1 MTLISTLRKLAD
13 QGKTII
19 AVIHQPSQH
28 VFSKFDDL
36 LLVSEGKQMYYG
48 PQQDVRQYM
57 EDLGFPA
64 LDEIGTAEHVL
75 DCISRT
81 PIEDETKEEADDRF
95 EKIAQAAANVKVD
108 LGIEQTKS
116 KSMEHV
122 STVVRKSGPKSG
134 LLTQFRLLFKRSFRE
149 ITRGK
154 TAIIVKIVQQVSLG
168 LIYGGI
174 YGLGNNQASIQDR
187 FGLMSLIA
195 IGSANMAVAASIRS
209 FPKEKAI
216 VEGELAAKMYNT
228 LPYFVG
234 KALSELPLVGVFNTI
249 FGTILY
255 RLAGLSRMTGKF
267 ARFIGLL
274 STHGLACE
282 VTGLLIGAISPN
294 SDVAL
299 SIFPAIIVLNIIFD
313 GKNISEENTPRLLRW
328 IPKVGLIRWGFE
340 GLCVNEFEGLTFDA
354 SGPRRGPVAKTGEDA
369 LARFG
374 LGGKTVGDVIKAQG
388 LITLFCWVFSY
399 VGLSVTRQKFLTM
412 ETPKAT

>member
-1 MTLISTLRKLAD
+1 
-13 QGKTII
+13 
-19 AVIHQPSQH
+19 
-28 VFSKFDDL
+28 
-36 LLVSEGKQMYYG
+36 MYYG

-399 VGLSVTRQKFLTM
+399 VG
-412 ETPKAT
+412 PKNQNF